1 MDLNINKIKK
11 DLATVKT
18 IKKELNNLRT
28 LLLDE
33 YITIDAENVIR
44 SEIIKLESKLSTYKQ
59 RQLGEIDEE
68 FLKSINPTRVEAIDL
83 EDKTLIYLYRNLIVK
98 AEITL
103 IAAKPSSGKSL
114 TTMALSNMA
123 LQDNINYVFYFDLD
137 NSPTTLKKR
146 GIDKIEQRWGERFQY
161 HSPLQKKNG
170 RVVKKEDIWHV
181 ITKLKTRNLKNILI
195 VFDSAKNFLK
205 AGADRDKNKDVSPLM
220 DFFRILR
227 DLGATV
233 ILLHHTNK
241 PNKELGEL
249 TYAGSSAWEED
260 SSNAFLLSYNDYK
273 KAFIFKP
280 FKNRIGEIE
289 ETAFIYKEEN
299 HYLKKVDVEWAKETQ
314 IDETIRNEIIDFI
327 KTSYQKPIYSQIM
340 KHMQELGFTNKDK
353 VNGIVQAGKGKYW
366 KTTKVPEKNNRDIY
380 ELINKEA
387 RISQISPFNSD
398 KSYFRGTKGEGF
410 ISDKSINNADK
421 SSVMNICEY

>member
-1 MDLNINKIKK
+1 
-11 DLATVKT
+11 
-18 IKKELNNLRT
+18 
-28 LLLDE
+28 
-33 YITIDAENVIR
+33 
-44 SEIIKLESKLSTYKQ
+44 
-59 RQLGEIDEE
+59 
-68 FLKSINPTRVEAIDL
+68 
-83 EDKTLIYLYRNLIVK
+83 
-98 AEITL
+98 
-103 IAAKPSSGKSL
+103 
-114 TTMALSNMA
+114 MA

-398 KSYFRGTKGEGF
+398 KSYFRGTKGELTMQ
-410 ISDKSINNADK
+410 ISHQL
-421 SSVMNICEY
+421 

>member
-1 MDLNINKIKK
+1 MNLSISKVKK

-18 IKKELNNLRT
+18 LKKELNDLRT

-68 FLKSINPTRVEAIDL
+68 FLKSINQTRVEAIDL

-123 LQDNINYVFYFDLD
+123 LQDNANYVFYFDLD

-170 RVVKKEDIWHV
+170 RVVKKEDIWNV
-181 ITKLKTRNLKNILI
+181 ITKLKTRNLQNILI

-220 DFFRILR
+220 DFFRVLR

-241 PNKELGEL
+241 PNKDLGEL

-260 SSNAFLLSYNDYK
+260 SSNAFLLGYNDYK
-273 KAFIFKP
+273 KTFIFTP
-280 FKNRIGEIE
+280 FKNRIGDIE
-289 ETAFIYKEEN
+289 EIAFVYKEEN
-299 HYLKKVDVEWAKETQ
+299 HSLSQVEVEWAKETQ
-314 IDETIRNEIIDFI
+314 LDETIRDEIIDFI
-327 KTSYQKPIYSQIM
+327 KTSHQKPIYSQIM

-353 VNGIVQAGKGKYW
+353 VNAIVQVGKGKYW

-398 KSYFRGTKGEGF
+398 KSYFRGTKGGKF
-410 ISDKSINNADK
+410 TSDKSINNADK
-421 SSVMNICEY
+421 SLIMNICEY